1 MSTVYDG
8 TRYQLRPRRRLKN
21 TSTMT
26 TGTRA
31 IFELPGMPLVY
42 HEPGYIVVE
51 ATQRFFAPKLALP
64 VILPI
69 NDYNYN
75 INGVDITN
83 QLRAEMTTYCITW
96 RLWFLYWFWLLDTT
110 IVNTFLLWHWEVENR
125 CIGRVLE
132 KERSQRIFREAL
144 V

>member
-21 TSTMT
+21 TATIT
-26 TGTRA
+26 TGIRA
-31 IFELPGMPLVY
+31 IFELPSIPLVY

-51 ATQRFFAPKLALP
+51 AAQRFFAPKLALP

-75 INGVDITN
+75 INSVDI
-83 QLRAEMTTYCITW
+83 A
-96 RLWFLYWFWLLDTT
+96 D
-110 IVNTFLLWHWEVENR
+110 
-125 CIGRVLE
+125 
-132 KERSQRIFREAL
+132 
-144 V
+144 